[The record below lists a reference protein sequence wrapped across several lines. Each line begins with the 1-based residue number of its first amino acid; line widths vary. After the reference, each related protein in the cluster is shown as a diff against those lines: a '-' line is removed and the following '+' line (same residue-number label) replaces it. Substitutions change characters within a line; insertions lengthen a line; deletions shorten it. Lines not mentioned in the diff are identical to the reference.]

1 MILIKYFYSQVLN
14 EFFCRITHQKIVRKV
29 IRFRTVGAP
38 RNLEKFGNNL
48 HDIYLA
54 VFMKS
59 MDFEEIIN
67 FVELCA
73 VSSLV

>member
-38 RNLEKFGNNL
+38 RNLEGIAKLDTIREQFAW
-48 HDIYLA
+48 HI
-54 VFMKS
+54 F
-59 MDFEEIIN
+59 
-67 FVELCA
+67 
-73 VSSLV
+73 SSFYEKYGF